1 MVGHL
6 DVLGGFGKELC
17 RGSRDH
23 ANGIAETLQKER
35 VGEEGSVL
43 DSVDAFSSKEHSHRR
58 IIITSHDARLSN
70 SLCSSAFVYRMSCV
84 RPYRRTVRTASLS
97 RDSSISGPHLSP
109 WKSLF
114 YYMAYEIIRPNNQ

>member
-23 ANGIAETLQKER
+23 ANGITETLQGER

-43 DSVDAFSSKEHSHRR
+43 DSVDAFSSKEYSHRR

-70 SLCSSAFVYRMSCV
+70 SLCSFYFVYRMSCRTGPYGSV
-84 RPYRRTVRTASLS
+84 RHRSLETPPS
-97 RDSSISGPHLSP
+97 QAPTSP
-109 WKSLF
+109 PGKAFVITGL
-114 YYMAYEIIRPNNQ
+114 